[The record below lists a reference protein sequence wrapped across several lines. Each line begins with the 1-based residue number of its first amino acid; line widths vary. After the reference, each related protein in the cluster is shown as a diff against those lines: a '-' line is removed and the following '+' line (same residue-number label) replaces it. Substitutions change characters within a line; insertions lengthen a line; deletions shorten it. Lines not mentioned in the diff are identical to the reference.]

1 MIFLRDKHNS
11 PEQKFTCS
19 NVSVYIT
26 KVNKSKLQLAK
37 FIGQEI
43 IQGCKLRGIMQS
55 KHRLIMDIGCLNK
68 IVSNLLRK
76 TYSE

>member
-1 MIFLRDKHNS
+1 MVVTHKIKEMIFLRDKRNS

-37 FIGQEI
+37 LSG
-43 IQGCKLRGIMQS
+43 K
-55 KHRLIMDIGCLNK
+55 K
-68 IVSNLLRK
+68 
-76 TYSE
+76 